1 MKRASQFLF
10 AALLVCSIFASEQ
23 TATGKKDQPAATGS
37 EPQQQN
43 QTPSPERITG
53 AETPETVES
62 FGVDVELLSATQGV
76 AFDPYLNDVL
86 SKIRDSWDQF
96 IPQAARA
103 PVMKSGTVSVEFQI
117 LKDGR
122 VSQTK
127 VAKSSGDQ
135 SLDRAALK
143 AISVAAPFA
152 ALPQEY
158 SAPFVRLRFD
168 FYYNPGLVISPRGQV
183 SVPAGSSRQFSVTV
197 AGTKNTAVKWTVS
210 GDGCQAEACGTMSE
224 DGLYTAPSQPPNPP
238 YVTISAVL
246 KYGDPNK
253 ADSVKVAIL
262 PAQPAGPRNPKS
274 R

>member
-1 MKRASQFLF
+1 MKPVSQFVF
-10 AALLVCSIFASEQ
+10 AVLLGCSIFASAQ
-23 TATGKKDQPAATGS
+23 AATSKKDEPAPTSS

-43 QTPSPERITG
+43 QTRSPERITG
-53 AETPETVES
+53 VATPETVES
-62 FGVDVELLSATQGV
+62 FGVNVEILSATQGV
-76 AFDPYLNDVL
+76 AFDPYLNDL
-86 SKIRDSWDQF
+86 LNKIRDRWDQF

-122 VSQTK
+122 VSETT
-127 VAKSSGDQ
+127 VAQSSGDE
-135 SLDRAALK
+135 SLDRGAVK
-143 AISVAAPFA
+143 AITAAAPFA

-183 SVPAGSSRQFSVTV
+183 SVTTGSSQQFSVTV
-197 AGTKNTAVKWTVS
+197 AGTKNTSVKWTLT

-224 DGLYTAPSQPPNPP
+224 DGLYTAPSKPPNPP
-238 YVTISAVL
+238 YVTIGAVL

-253 ADSVKVAIL
+253 TDSVKVAIVSGGAKK
-262 PAQPAGPRNPKS
+262 PHPH
-274 R
+274 